1 MVWGYRDGV
10 CESAL
15 PYYEQYIQL
24 FKDDEI
30 VIFLKFIKDIDFQ
43 NLLSS
48 PKQEERAKKLINF
61 MFAKTNVP
69 VLKELLNDVLNFKG
83 KISKVS
89 KDTSFS
95 NKLDRV
101 LKNWHL

>member
-1 MVWGYRDGV
+1 M
-10 CESAL
+10 L
-15 PYYEQYIQL
+15 
-24 FKDDEI
+24 
-30 VIFLKFIKDIDFQ
+30 
-43 NLLSS
+43 
-48 PKQEERAKKLINF
+48 
-61 MFAKTNVP
+61 AKTNVP

-83 KISKVS
+83 NISKVS